1 LAVDCFSVL
10 KSLKQYRVFD
20 AVGRWLSNQSHA
32 VIAVTVTAI
41 GLALFAYSGIGG
53 NQGAGFVFLQDIEQ
67 RTLDTRFA
75 LRGKRAADPRIVIV
89 GIDDKTLETI
99 GSFPLP
105 RSNYALL
112 VHQLKQSGAS
122 VIAFDET
129 FPTAA
134 SSEALDVLARLRSQ
148 ITASAPHAHLQNKV
162 LQLEQQL
169 EKQSDVDAQFATA
182 LKDAGNVV
190 LGHRFGNIGSDPK
203 LAEAY
208 YNIVWAKNFPQV
220 IKVKSGNHDF
230 DLDRAWV
237 QAGGSVFAGVEANL
251 PKLAEAAASYGF
263 FNIAQDADGTVRHAL
278 LVIRYQDQDFFP
290 SLALQIL
297 RQYENIPDQQ
307 IAAYIAADGLERI
320 QFGDHELHPWQ
331 DGTALINYVGPYN
344 SYPHYSMVDVIQG
357 KVPADAL
364 RDKIVFVGPTGLGL
378 GDLRNTPFKQDS
390 AYMGVEINAN
400 ILDNLLHSAEP
411 GRTFLIRGFN
421 EEIVDIGFIVLFGI
435 GLGLW
440 CGRSRPLVATLT
452 TLGVLGAFSGF
463 VYYGF
468 AHWGRW
474 YSFVVPAA
482 TLVASYASITSF
494 RVIHEEREKRKIRK
508 TFSQYLSPGVIAL
521 IEKDPAQYIRPG
533 GQVKD
538 LTVMFSDIRDFTSLS
553 EGLTPDELVNLL
565 NQYLSAMTDI
575 LFRNLGTLDKYIGD
589 AIMGFWGSPFPQK
602 DHAACACRCALEMIA
617 GLEALNR
624 KWAEQGRRPIAIG
637 IGLNSGPV
645 NVGNMGSDKR
655 LAWTV
660 MGDNVNLASR
670 LEGMTKQYRA
680 RVIISESTYDQVAD
694 QFVAREV
701 DRIRVKGKKQP
712 VVIYELL
719 APISERDAYAPL
731 LNQYNAAL
739 DVYRSHDWLEATGKF
754 GELLAVYPDDG
765 PTQIL
770 LQRCVEFLEESPDSD
785 WDGVYVMKSK

>member
-1 LAVDCFSVL
+1 VHLRA
-10 KSLKQYRVFD
+10 
-20 AVGRWLSNQSHA
+20 AARWLSRQSHA
-32 VIAVTVTAI
+32 AIAVATTAV

-53 NQGAGFVFLQDIEQ
+53 NQRAGFLLIQDIEQ
-67 RTLDTRFA
+67 RTLDLRFA
-75 LRGKRAADPRIVIV
+75 MRGKREVDPRIVIV
-89 GIDDKTLETI
+89 GIDDKTLQTI

-112 VHQLKQSGAS
+112 VRQLKQDGAR
-122 VIAFDET
+122 VVAFDVT

-134 SSEALDVLARLRSQ
+134 SSEALDVLTRLRSEIGQ
-148 ITASAPHAHLQNKV
+148 SAPAKLQKEV
-162 LQLEQQL
+162 QQL
-169 EKQSDVDAQFATA
+169 ERQADVDAQFAAA

-190 LGHRFGNIGSDPK
+190 LGHLFLSAERSKFTDPK

-208 YNIVWAKNFPQV
+208 FNIAWAKAFPQV
-220 IKVKSGNHDF
+220 LKAKSNNHDF
-230 DLDRAWV
+230 DLGQAWI
-237 QAGGSVFAGVEANL
+237 QGGGPVAIGVEANF

-263 FNIAQDADGTVRHAL
+263 FNIAPDADGTIRRAL
-278 LVIRYQDQDFFP
+278 FVIRYQDQDFFP
-290 SLALQIL
+290 SLALQAL
-297 RQYENIPDQQ
+297 RQYESIPDQQ
-307 IAAYIAADGLERI
+307 IAAYISAGGMERI
-320 QFGDHELHPWQ
+320 QFGDHLLHTWQ
-331 DGTALINYVGPYN
+331 NGSALINFAGPYH
-344 SYPHYSMVDVIQG
+344 SYPHYSMVDVLRG
-357 KVPADAL
+357 TVPADAF
-364 RDKIVFVGPTGLGL
+364 RDKVVFVGGTALGI
-378 GDLRNTPFKQDS
+378 GDLRNTPFEKQGS
-390 AYMGVEINAN
+390 GYMGVEVHAN

-411 GRTFLIRGFN
+411 RRTFLIRGVN
-421 EEIVDIGFIVLFGI
+421 EEIVDIAFIVFFAL

-440 CGRSRPLVATLT
+440 FGHSRPLVATLT
-452 TLGVLGAFSGF
+452 ALAALGAFLAF
-463 VYYGF
+463 IYYGF

-474 YSFVVPAA
+474 YSFVVPAS

-521 IEKDPAQYIRPG
+521 IEKDPQKYIRPG
-533 GQVKD
+533 GEVRD

-553 EGLTPDELVNLL
+553 EGLTPDELVTLL

-589 AIMGFWGSPFPQK
+589 AIMAFWGSPYPQQ
-602 DHAACACRCALEMIA
+602 DHAYGACCCALEMIA
-617 GLEALNR
+617 ALEELNR

-637 IGLNSGPV
+637 IGLNTGPV

-670 LEGMTKQYRA
+670 LEGMTKQYRS
-680 RVIISESTYDQVAD
+680 RVIISESTYDQVAH

-719 APISERDAYAPL
+719 APISERDAHAPL
-731 LNQYNAAL
+731 LAQYNAAL
-739 DVYRSHDWLEATGKF
+739 DVYRSQKWQEATGKF

-765 PTQIL
+765 PTQVL
-770 LQRCVEFLEESPDSD
+770 LQRCLEFMEEAPDPE